1 MEIALIGDKHT
12 VYGFRLAGIKKA
24 FLIEDSRQEDIRG
37 ILKGLFSDN
46 IGLIL
51 ITEKI
56 AAEIGGLLEEVNR
69 FTKGIMPIILQI
81 PDSGGPLISKV
92 DPMRELIKRTVGFEI
107 AG

>member
-12 VYGFRLAGIKKA
+12 IYGFRLAGIKKT

-37 ILKGLFSDN
+37 MLRGLFE
-46 IGLIL
+46 GGTALIL

-56 AAEIGGLLEEVNR
+56 AATIGGLLEEASR
-69 FTKGIMPIILQI
+69 FRKGIMPIVLQI

-107 AG
+107 A

>member
-12 VYGFRLAGIKKA
+12 IYGFRLAGIKKT

-37 ILKGLFSDN
+37 ILKGLFEDN
-46 IGLIL
+46 TALIL

-56 AAEIGGLLEEVNR
+56 AAEIGSVLEEANR
-69 FTKGIMPIILQI
+69 FRKGVMPIILQI
-81 PDSGGPLISKV
+81 PDSGGPLISKG

-107 AG
+107 A

>member
-1 MEIALIGDKHT
+1 MKIALIGDKHT
-12 VYGFRLAGIKKA
+12 IYGFKLAGIKKT

-37 ILKGLFSDN
+37 ILKGLFEDSTA
-46 IGLIL
+46 LIL

-56 AAEIGGLLEEVNR
+56 AAIIGGLLEEASR
-69 FTKGIMPIILQI
+69 FKKGIMPIVLQI

-107 AG
+107 A

>member
-12 VYGFRLAGIKKA
+12 IYGFRLAGIKKT

-37 ILKGLFSDN
+37 ILKGLFEDSAA
-46 IGLIL
+46 LIL

-56 AAEIGGLLEEVNR
+56 AEEIRDILEEANR
-69 FTKGIMPIILQI
+69 FRKGIMPIILQI
-81 PDSGGPLISKV
+81 PDSGGPLISEV

-107 AG
+107 V

>member
-12 VYGFRLAGIKKA
+12 IYGFRLAGIKKT

-37 ILKGLFSDN
+37 ILKGLFKDSTA
-46 IGLIL
+46 LIL

-56 AAEIGGLLEEVNR
+56 AEEIRDILKEMDR
-69 FTKGIMPIILQI
+69 FRKGVMPIILQI

-107 AG
+107 A

>member
-12 VYGFRLAGIKKA
+12 VYGFRLAGLRKT
-24 FLIEDSRQEDIRG
+24 FLIKEISQEIRE

-56 AAEIGGLLEEVNR
+56 AEEIRDTLKEMDR
-69 FTKGIMPIILQI
+69 FRKGIMPIILEI
-81 PDSGGPLISKV
+81 PDSGGPLISKI
-92 DPMRELIKRTVGFEI
+92 DPMRGLIKRTVGFEI
-107 AG
+107 A

>member
-12 VYGFRLAGIKKA
+12 IYGFRLAGIRKT
-24 FLIEDSRQEDIRG
+24 FLIKGISQEIRE

-46 IGLIL
+46 ICLIL

-56 AAEIGGLLEEVNR
+56 AEEIRDILKDMDR
-69 FTKGIMPIILQI
+69 FRKGIMPIILEI

-92 DPMRELIKRTVGFEI
+92 DHMRELIKRTVGFEI
-107 AG
+107 A